1 MIKKILSTLIVA
13 FLVTSCGSMT
23 TGVSIGNSDIKSSE
37 IQKSVDEILTARKT
51 VDTSQMQLVEGPE
64 LLRNQAQFVIV
75 KRILDEIALDKNLSV
90 TSADVASRRADAI
103 SRLGGEGGLPT
114 ALVSANLAASNLDS
128 YLRVLIISDLLIS
141 NLAASGLSEEE
152 ATTQVTKLVT
162 DKAIKL
168 GVKVNTKYGKWN
180 PNTATIE
187 AADTTGGAVTPAP

>member
-168 GVKVNTKYGKWN
+168 GVKVSAKYGKWN

>member
-75 KRILDEIALDKNLSV
+75 KKILDEIALDKNLSV

-152 ATTQVTKLVT
+152 ATIQLTKLVT

-168 GVKVNTKYGKWN
+168 GVKVNAKYGKWN

>member
-23 TGVSIGNSDIKSSE
+23 TGVSIGNSEIKSSD

-168 GVKVNTKYGKWN
+168 GVKVNAKYGKWN

>member
-1 MIKKILSTLIVA
+1 M
-13 FLVTSCGSMT
+13 TS
-23 TGVSIGNSDIKSSE
+23 GVSIGETEIKSSE

-64 LLRNQAQFVIV
+64 LLRNQAQFIII
-75 KRILDEIALDKNLSV
+75 KRILDEVAKDKNLTV

-103 SRLGGEGGLPT
+103 SRLGGESGLPE
-114 ALVSANLAASNLDS
+114 ALVSANLAASSLDA
-128 YLRVLIISDLLIS
+128 YLRVLIISDRLIS
-141 NLAASGLSEEE
+141 ELASSGLSEEE
-152 ATTQVTKLVT
+152 ATSQLTKLVT
-162 DKAIKL
+162 DKAVKL

>member
-1 MIKKILSTLIVA
+1 MIKKILYTLIVA
-13 FLVTSCGSMT
+13 FLITSCGSMT

-168 GVKVNTKYGKWN
+168 GVKVNAKYGKWN

>member
-103 SRLGGEGGLPT
+103 SRLGGEGGLPA

-168 GVKVNTKYGKWN
+168 GVKVNAKYGKWN

>member
-23 TGVSIGNSDIKSSE
+23 TGVSIGDSDIKSSE

-75 KRILDEIALDKNLSV
+75 KKILDEIALDKNLSV

-168 GVKVNTKYGKWN
+168 GVKVNAKYGKWN

>member
-23 TGVSIGNSDIKSSE
+23 TGVSIGNTEIKSSE

-51 VDTSQMQLVEGPE
+51 VDTSQMQLVEGPD
-64 LLRNQAQFVIV
+64 LLRNQAQFVII
-75 KRILDEIALDKNLSV
+75 KRVLDEIALDKNLSV

-168 GVKVNTKYGKWN
+168 GVKVNAKYGKWN

>member
-13 FLVTSCGSMT
+13 FLITSCSSMT

-168 GVKVNTKYGKWN
+168 GVKVNAKYGKWN

>member
-37 IQKSVDEILTARKT
+37 IQKSIDEILTARKT

-90 TSADVASRRADAI
+90 TSADVASRRADAL

-168 GVKVNTKYGKWN
+168 GVKVNAKYGKWN

>member
-1 MIKKILSTLIVA
+1 LIKKIFSTLIVA

-23 TGVSIGNSDIKSSE
+23 TGVSIGNSEIKSSD
-37 IQKSVDEILTARKT
+37 IQKSVDEILIARKT

-64 LLRNQAQFVIV
+64 LLRNQAQFVII

-168 GVKVNTKYGKWN
+168 GVKVNAKYGKWN

>member
-1 MIKKILSTLIVA
+1 M
-13 FLVTSCGSMT
+13 TS
-23 TGVSIGNSDIKSSE
+23 GVSIGETEIKSSK

-64 LLRNQAQFVIV
+64 LLRNQAQFIII
-75 KRILDEIALDKNLSV
+75 KRILDEVAKDKNLTV

-103 SRLGGEGGLPT
+103 SRLGGESGLPE
-114 ALVSANLAASNLDS
+114 ALVSANLAASSLDA
-128 YLRVLIISDLLIS
+128 YLRVLIISDRLIS
-141 NLAASGLSEEE
+141 ELASSGLSEEE
-152 ATTQVTKLVT
+152 ATSQLTKLVT
-162 DKAIKL
+162 DKALKL

>member
-1 MIKKILSTLIVA
+1 M
-13 FLVTSCGSMT
+13 TS
-23 TGVSIGNSDIKSSE
+23 GVSIGETEIKSSE

-64 LLRNQAQFVIV
+64 LLRNQAQFIII
-75 KRILDEIALDKNLSV
+75 KRILDEVAKDKNLTV

-103 SRLGGEGGLPT
+103 SRLGGESGLPV
-114 ALVSANLAASNLDS
+114 ALVSANLAASSLDA
-128 YLRVLIISDLLIS
+128 YLRVLIISDRLIS
-141 NLAASGLSEEE
+141 ELASSGLSEEE
-152 ATTQVTKLVT
+152 ATSQLTKLVT
-162 DKAIKL
+162 DKALKL

>member
-1 MIKKILSTLIVA
+1 LIKKIFSTLIVA

-23 TGVSIGNSDIKSSE
+23 TGVSIGNSEIKSSD

-168 GVKVNTKYGKWN
+168 GVKVNAKYGKWN

>member
-1 MIKKILSTLIVA
+1 MIKKILSTLILA

-23 TGVSIGNSDIKSSE
+23 TGVSIGNTEIKSSE

-51 VDTSQMQLVEGPE
+51 VDTSQMQLVEGPD
-64 LLRNQAQFVIV
+64 LLRNQAQFVII
-75 KRILDEIALDKNLSV
+75 KRVLDEIALDKNLSV

-168 GVKVNTKYGKWN
+168 GVKVNAKYGKWN

>member
-1 MIKKILSTLIVA
+1 M
-13 FLVTSCGSMT
+13 TS
-23 TGVSIGNSDIKSSE
+23 GVSIGETEIKSSE

-64 LLRNQAQFVIV
+64 LLRNQAQFIII
-75 KRILDEIALDKNLSV
+75 KRILDEVAKDKNLTV

-103 SRLGGEGGLPT
+103 SRLGGESGLPE
-114 ALVSANLAASNLDS
+114 ALVSANLAASSLDA
-128 YLRVLIISDLLIS
+128 YLRVLIISDRLIS
-141 NLAASGLSEEE
+141 ELASSGLSEKE
-152 ATTQVTKLVT
+152 ATSQLTKLVT
-162 DKAIKL
+162 DKALKL

>member
-23 TGVSIGNSDIKSSE
+23 TGVSIGNTEIKSSE

-51 VDTSQMQLVEGPE
+51 VDTSQMQLVEGPD
-64 LLRNQAQFVIV
+64 LLRNQAQFVII
-75 KRILDEIALDKNLSV
+75 KRVLDEIALDKNLSV

-103 SRLGGEGGLPT
+103 SRLGGEGELPT

-168 GVKVNTKYGKWN
+168 GVKVNAKYGKWN

>member
-64 LLRNQAQFVIV
+64 LLRNQAQFVII

-168 GVKVNTKYGKWN
+168 GVKVNAKYGKWN

>member
-75 KRILDEIALDKNLSV
+75 KRILDEIALDNNLSV

>member
-1 MIKKILSTLIVA
+1 
-13 FLVTSCGSMT
+13 MT

-64 LLRNQAQFVIV
+64 LLRNQAQFVVV

-168 GVKVNTKYGKWN
+168 GVKVNAKYGKWN

>member
-1 MIKKILSTLIVA
+1 M
-13 FLVTSCGSMT
+13 TS
-23 TGVSIGNSDIKSSE
+23 GVSIGETEIKSSE

-64 LLRNQAQFVIV
+64 LLRNQAQFIII
-75 KRILDEIALDKNLSV
+75 KRILDEVAKDKNLSV

-103 SRLGGEGGLPT
+103 SRLGGESGLPE
-114 ALVSANLAASNLDS
+114 ALVSANLAASSLDA
-128 YLRVLIISDLLIS
+128 YLRVLIISDRLIS
-141 NLAASGLSEEE
+141 ELASSGLSEEE
-152 ATTQVTKLVT
+152 ATSQLTKLVT
-162 DKAIKL
+162 GKALKL

>member
-23 TGVSIGNSDIKSSE
+23 TGVSIGNTEIKSSE

-51 VDTSQMQLVEGPE
+51 VDTSQMQLVEGPD
-64 LLRNQAQFVIV
+64 LLRNQAQFVII
-75 KRILDEIALDKNLSV
+75 KRVLDEIALDKNLSV

-103 SRLGGEGGLPT
+103 SRLGGEGGLPA

-141 NLAASGLSEEE
+141 TLASSGLSEEE

-168 GVKVNTKYGKWN
+168 GVKVNAKYGKWN
-180 PNTATIE
+180 PTTATIE

>member
-1 MIKKILSTLIVA
+1 LIKKILSTLIVA

-23 TGVSIGNSDIKSSE
+23 TGVSIGNTEIKSSE

-51 VDTSQMQLVEGPE
+51 VDTSQMQLVEGPD

-103 SRLGGEGGLPT
+103 SRLGGESGLPA
-114 ALVSANLAASNLDS
+114 ALVSSNLAASNLDS

-152 ATTQVTKLVT
+152 ATIQLTKLVT
-162 DKAIKL
+162 DKATEL
-168 GVKVNTKYGKWN
+168 VVKVNAKYGKWN

>member
-1 MIKKILSTLIVA
+1 LIKKILSTLIVA

-23 TGVSIGNSDIKSSE
+23 TGVSIGNSGIKSSE

-168 GVKVNTKYGKWN
+168 GVKVNAKYGKWN

>member
-1 MIKKILSTLIVA
+1 LIKKILSTLIVA

-23 TGVSIGNSDIKSSE
+23 TGVSIGNSEIKSSD

-51 VDTSQMQLVEGPE
+51 VDTSQMQLVEGPD
-64 LLRNQAQFVIV
+64 LLRNQAQFVII
-75 KRILDEIALDKNLSV
+75 KRVLDEIALDKNLSV

-168 GVKVNTKYGKWN
+168 GVKVNAKYGKWN

>member
-13 FLVTSCGSMT
+13 FLITSCGSMT

-75 KRILDEIALDKNLSV
+75 KKILDEIALDKNLSV

-168 GVKVNTKYGKWN
+168 GVKVNAKYGKWN

>member
-1 MIKKILSTLIVA
+1 
-13 FLVTSCGSMT
+13 MT

-51 VDTSQMQLVEGPE
+51 VDTSQMQLVEGPD
-64 LLRNQAQFVIV
+64 LLRNQAQFVII
-75 KRILDEIALDKNLSV
+75 KRVLDEIALDKNLSV

-103 SRLGGEGGLPT
+103 SRLGGEGGLPE
-114 ALVSANLAASNLDS
+114 ALVSANLASSNLDS

-141 NLAASGLSEEE
+141 NLASSGLSEEE

-162 DKAIKL
+162 DKATEL
-168 GVKVNTKYGKWN
+168 GVKVNAKYGKWN

>member
-75 KRILDEIALDKNLSV
+75 KRILDEIALDQNLSV

-168 GVKVNTKYGKWN
+168 GVKVNAKYGKWN

>member
-51 VDTSQMQLVEGPE
+51 VDTSQMQLVEGPD
-64 LLRNQAQFVIV
+64 LLRNQAQFVII
-75 KRILDEIALDKNLSV
+75 KRVLDEIALDKNLSV

-168 GVKVNTKYGKWN
+168 GVKVNAKYGKWN

>member
-13 FLVTSCGSMT
+13 SLVTSCGSMT

-75 KRILDEIALDKNLSV
+75 KRILDEIALDQNLSV

-168 GVKVNTKYGKWN
+168 GVKVNAKYGKWN

>member
-152 ATTQVTKLVT
+152 TTTQVTKLVT

-168 GVKVNTKYGKWN
+168 GVKVNAKYGKWN

>member
-23 TGVSIGNSDIKSSE
+23 TGVSIGNSEIKSSE

-64 LLRNQAQFVIV
+64 LLRNQAQFVII

-168 GVKVNTKYGKWN
+168 GVKVNAKYGKWN

>member
-23 TGVSIGNSDIKSSE
+23 TGVSIGNTEIKSSE
-37 IQKSVDEILTARKT
+37 IQKLVDEILTARKT
-51 VDTSQMQLVEGPE
+51 VDTSQMQLVEGPD
-64 LLRNQAQFVIV
+64 LLRNQAQFVII
-75 KRILDEIALDKNLSV
+75 KRVLDEIALDKNLSV

-168 GVKVNTKYGKWN
+168 GVKVNAKYGKWN

>member
-1 MIKKILSTLIVA
+1 MIKKLFSILVLT
-13 FLVTSCGSMT
+13 FLVTGCSSMT
-23 TGVSIGNSDIKSSE
+23 SGVSIGETEIKSSE

-64 LLRNQAQFVIV
+64 LLRNQAQFIII
-75 KRILDEIALDKNLSV
+75 KRILDEVAKDKNLTV

-103 SRLGGEGGLPT
+103 SRLGGESGLPE
-114 ALVSANLAASNLDS
+114 ALVSANLAASSLDA
-128 YLRVLIISDLLIS
+128 YLRVLIISDRLIS
-141 NLAASGLSEEE
+141 ELASSGLSEEE
-152 ATTQVTKLVT
+152 ATSQLTKLVT
-162 DKAIKL
+162 DKALKL

>member
-1 MIKKILSTLIVA
+1 MIKKIFSTLIVA

-23 TGVSIGNSDIKSSE
+23 TGVSIGNSEIKSSE

-168 GVKVNTKYGKWN
+168 GVKVNAKYGKWN

>member
-1 MIKKILSTLIVA
+1 M
-13 FLVTSCGSMT
+13 TS
-23 TGVSIGNSDIKSSE
+23 GVSIGETEIKSSE

-64 LLRNQAQFVIV
+64 LLRNQAQFIII
-75 KRILDEIALDKNLSV
+75 KRILDEVAKDKNLTV

-103 SRLGGEGGLPT
+103 LRLGGESGLPE
-114 ALVSANLAASNLDS
+114 ALVSANLAASSLDA
-128 YLRVLIISDLLIS
+128 YLRVLIISDRLIS
-141 NLAASGLSEEE
+141 ELASSGLSEEE
-152 ATTQVTKLVT
+152 ATSQLTKLVT
-162 DKAIKL
+162 DKALKL

>member
-23 TGVSIGNSDIKSSE
+23 TGVSIGNSEIKSSD

-64 LLRNQAQFVIV
+64 LLRNQAQFVII

-168 GVKVNTKYGKWN
+168 GVKVNAKYGKWN

>member
-1 MIKKILSTLIVA
+1 LIKKILSTLIVA

-75 KRILDEIALDKNLSV
+75 KKILDEIALDKNLSV

-168 GVKVNTKYGKWN
+168 GVKVNAKYGKWN